1 MNAAILTVGDEL
13 LIGQVLNSNVQ
24 WMSEKL
30 ANIGIRV
37 VTHLTCPDTIPDI
50 LRAIDYCK
58 TADVL
63 LVGGGLGPTHDD
75 VTMEAIAKAANVE
88 LIHDEEWLERV
99 RAFFRERGREMSKN
113 NEKQALLPQ
122 RAARIDN
129 DCGTAAGA
137 RLKVGQQIW
146 YVFPG
151 VPHEM
156 QSMFERVILPE
167 LKDEL
172 PGSLLSRTLL
182 TTGIGESALAQK
194 LDPIVQ
200 RIQKTEDFM
209 LAFLPSTMGVRLR
222 LMQQSTGN
230 LDSKAFEALFAELM
244 LACASYFYG
253 VDNDT
258 LEGIVIQNLKRKKQ
272 TIATC
277 ESCTGGLIAHR
288 LTQVDGASAAFLG
301 GIIPYQVEQKV
312 TKLGIPLELIQ
323 KNGVVSE
330 AVAIAMAEKTR
341 LLFDAD
347 LAVATTGYIGA
358 TGGDEHAP
366 NGTVWVAVASQS
378 GTNAQV
384 HMFEKNRARSKDRA
398 AQTALDAIRKALL

>member
-1 MNAAILTVGDEL
+1 MKAAILTIGDEL

-30 ANIGIRV
+30 ANIGVRV
-37 VTHLTCPDTIPDI
+37 VTHLTCPDFIPDI
-50 LRAIDYCK
+50 LVAIDYCK
-58 TADVL
+58 SADVL

-75 VTMEAIAKAANVE
+75 VTMEAIAKAAGVE
-88 LIHDEEWLERV
+88 LIRDEEWLERV

-122 RAARIDN
+122 RAIRIDN
-129 DCGTAAGA
+129 DCGTAAGVK
-137 RLKVGQQIW
+137 LKVGQQHW

-167 LKDEL
+167 LRDEL
-172 PGSLLSRTLL
+172 PGTLLSRTLL

-222 LMQQSTGN
+222 LMQQASGIV
-230 LDSKAFEALFAELM
+230 DPKEFESLFAELM

-253 VDNDT
+253 VDDDT
-258 LEGIVIQNLKRKKQ
+258 LEGIVIQTLKRKNQ

-288 LTQVDGASAAFLG
+288 LTQIEGASSTFLG
-301 GIIPYQVEQKV
+301 GFIPYQTEQKV
-312 TKLGIPLELIQ
+312 SKLGITADFIQ
-323 KNGVVSE
+323 KHGVVSE

-341 LLFDAD
+341 QDFKTDF
-347 LAVATTGYIGA
+347 AVSTTGYLGA
-358 TGGDEHAP
+358 TGGTEQAP
-366 NGTVWVAVASQS
+366 NGTAWIAVS
-378 GTNAQV
+378 GPKGTSAQV
-384 HMFEKNRARSKDRA
+384 FTFEKNRKRGKDRA
-398 AQTALDAIRKALL
+398 AQTALDAVRRALL